1 MKKIFLLPLFVSLIC
16 VADAFGDRNSC
27 GPVTVSFKTSQ
38 GPDDNEFLYANINE
52 YNLTK
57 IGYENTGTETSGSG
71 HAYECDNKTGCAKN
85 AVIEMPAG
93 HVFNKEVIDKQVKY
107 ICVIGFMDDYW
118 KVYTGD
124 VCKNSRLGEMNIGS
138 VKKDVNFEDC
148 SGLRTTTGFDFVT
161 KWNIHCDKG
170 PEFVC
175 RPASCI
181 DGYVV
186 SADGNK
192 CEPKKLEPVAPAQCT
207 GANEINAP
215 EEIILTTVCPECQ
228 QIKKD
233 QCVDKDMFACY
244 KAIKYRPNNA
254 KWNAVWN
261 DVNACICTPATKY
274 EWDRDSG
281 TCIEK
286 KQSGLCEQL
295 RIQGASAERLACC
308 RAGNATTWKSGASIT
323 STDASNCTCVDTSKK
338 WDGKSCVDDKLNN
351 NFGGNDNCELQTL
364 DYISC
369 LNGREIIKGTKIT
382 ISAKDLEGMSCAE
395 FGLKYSGNID
405 FLRGKFC
412 NDSRYSREVVL
423 DAQTKKAIENMNAFF
438 KMAEEDTT
446 VWRTEEGKFNTARL
460 ASDATAG
467 VVLGTVG
474 GVVSAK
480 VIKKNQLEK
489 GYDALKCTIGGQKM
503 ADWGDVFNV
512 GLRR

>member
-38 GPDDNEFLYANINE
+38 GPDDNEFLYVNKNE

-85 AVIEMPAG
+85 AVVEMPAG
-93 HVFNKEVIDKQVKY
+93 HVFNKNVIDKQVKY

-118 KVYTGD
+118 EVYTGD

-192 CEPKKLEPVAPAQCT
+192 CEPKGPVAPVKCE

-244 KAIKYRPNNA
+244 KAIKDRPSNA
-254 KWNAVWN
+254 EWNAVWN
-261 DVNACICTPATKY
+261 DVNSCICTPVAKY
-274 EWDRDSG
+274 EWSKDSG

-286 KQSGLCEQL
+286 KQAGFCNQLEQ
-295 RIQGASAERLACC
+295 QGASAERLKCC
-308 RAGNATTWKSGASIT
+308 RAGTNTEWKGDNRSNDIT
-323 STDASNCTCVDTSKK
+323 NCKCKEAGKIWNGSQCVDEKDDNNDSEDCVWNSFTYVNCQ
-338 WDGKSCVDDKLNN
+338 DGTEIMRGVKLNVSSADLN
-351 NFGGNDNCELQTL
+351 GKTCEQFKKEYGND
-364 DYISC
+364 
-369 LNGREIIKGTKIT
+369 
-382 ISAKDLEGMSCAE
+382 
-395 FGLKYSGNID
+395 ID
-405 FLRGKFC
+405 FLRKNFC
-412 NDSRYSREVVL
+412 KHPYISTVKL
-423 DAQTKKAIENMNAFF
+423 DGQTQKAIDNMNAFF

-446 VWRTEEGKFNTARL
+446 VWRTEEGKFNTTRL

>member
-38 GPDDNEFLYANINE
+38 EPDANEFLYANKNE

-71 HAYECDNKTGCAKN
+71 HAYECDNKTGCADK

-93 HVFNKEVIDKQVKY
+93 HVFNKKVIDKQVKY

-118 KVYTGD
+118 KVYTD
-124 VCKNSRLGEMNIGS
+124 DICKNSRLGEMNIGS

-181 DGYVV
+181 DGWVV
-186 SADGNK
+186 SEDGNK
-192 CEPKKLEPVAPAQCT
+192 CEPKGQVAPVKCE
-207 GANEINAP
+207 GANKINAP

-244 KAIKYRPNNA
+244 KAIKDRPSNA
-254 KWNAVWN
+254 EWNAVWN
-261 DVNACICTPATKY
+261 DVNSCICTPAAKY
-274 EWDRDSG
+274 EWSKDSG

-286 KQSGLCEQL
+286 KQAGFCNQLEQ
-295 RIQGASAERLACC
+295 QGASAERLKCC
-308 RAGNATTWKSGASIT
+308 RAGTNTEWKGDNRSNDIT
-323 STDASNCTCVDTSKK
+323 NCKCKEAGKIWNGSQCVDEKDDNNDSEDCVWNSFTYVNCQ
-338 WDGKSCVDDKLNN
+338 DGTEIMRGVKLNVSSADLN
-351 NFGGNDNCELQTL
+351 GKTCEQFKKEYGND
-364 DYISC
+364 
-369 LNGREIIKGTKIT
+369 
-382 ISAKDLEGMSCAE
+382 
-395 FGLKYSGNID
+395 ID
-405 FLRGKFC
+405 FLRKNFC
-412 NDSRYSREVVL
+412 KHPYISTVKL
-423 DAQTKKAIENMNAFF
+423 DGQTQKAIDNMNAFF